1 MVTIR
6 RATVLDK
13 QSVEDVYAT
22 VVGTSLG
29 LTDDEWRR
37 WLNLDGVV
45 IAEADDRLIGFGG
58 IDVTAKE
65 QIRWLYLLPQ
75 FQGSGVGSKILH
87 ELESLAWSSELQAIR
102 LHASPNAVEFYSK
115 QGYTRVP
122 DNQQFDHD
130 HDGVEMIKVR

>member
-6 RATVLDK
+6 RATALDREA
-13 QSVEDVYAT
+13 VEDVYAT
-22 VVGTSLG
+22 VVGTSLV
-29 LTDDEWRR
+29 LSDDEWRR
-37 WLNLDGVV
+37 WLSLDGIV

-65 QIRWLYLLPQ
+65 QIRWLYLLPE
-75 FQGSGVGSKILH
+75 FQRSGVGSKILH
-87 ELESLAWSSELQAIR
+87 ELESLAWSSQLQAIR
-102 LHASPNAVEFYSK
+102 LHATPSAVGFYSR